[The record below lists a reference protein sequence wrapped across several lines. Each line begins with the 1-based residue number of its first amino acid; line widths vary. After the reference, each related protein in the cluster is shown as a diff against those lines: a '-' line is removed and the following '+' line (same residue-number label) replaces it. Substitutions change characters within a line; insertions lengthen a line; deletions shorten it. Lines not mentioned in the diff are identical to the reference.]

1 MTRDQEI
8 AMVRDCQQGDKKALD
23 TLVRQLQT
31 PVYNAAY
38 RMLGS
43 ADEAADVTQT
53 TFLKVFEN
61 LHNFDPK
68 YRLFS
73 WTYRIAV
80 NEAVDQ
86 LRRRNRLEPLKS
98 PPISDTDQPQEM
110 TAASQLSR
118 EVQATL
124 LELNEDQRAVIV
136 LHYFSDCSYHDIGHI
151 LDLPEKTVKSRLFS
165 ARQQLKNRLKQRG
178 VFSS

>member
-61 LHNFDPK
+61 IHRFDPK

-80 NEAVDQ
+80 NEAIDQ

>member
-8 AMVRDCQQGDKKALD
+8 AMVKDCQQGDMKALD

-61 LHNFDPK
+61 LHRFDPK

-86 LRRRNRLEPLKS
+86 LRRRKRVKPLQD
-98 PPISDTDQPQEM
+98 PPKSDTDQPQEM
-110 TAASQLSR
+110 AAASQLSR

-124 LELNEDQRAVIV
+124 MELNEDQRAVIV
-136 LHYFSDCSYHDIGHI
+136 LHYFSDCSYKDIGHI
-151 LDLPEKTVKSRLFS
+151 LDLPEKTVKSRLFA
-165 ARQQLKNRLKQRG
+165 ARQHLKNKLQGRG